1 MRVDVR
7 AWSPVVGRLIGP
19 VAQQALRTSRR
30 PIMLRTPGANA
41 DAPYTIRR
49 ILVPVDFRH
58 DLIQPTLIAHPLAR
72 YFNAEV
78 TLLHVS
84 EPRSSLQ
91 SRLLPA
97 ASAAMRRQQRQ
108 HVVPRLAELAANW
121 SQMGIAVTTVVEEG
135 AADATI
141 LEQARLGEPTW

>member
-1 MRVDVR
+1 
-7 AWSPVVGRLIGP
+7 
-19 VAQQALRTSRR
+19 
-30 PIMLRTPGANA
+30 MLRTPGANA